1 MCMYSE
7 RTQVLL
13 TPGQRQ
19 ALERL
24 AEEQQSSLGAVIRAA
39 IDAYL
44 VPTRR
49 DGKAA
54 LELLFSLDSPAPDW
68 DTMKEEIEI
77 GALGEVS

>member
-1 MCMYSE
+1 MCVFSE

-19 ALERL
+19 ALERF
-24 AEEQQSSLGAVIRAA
+24 AEDQRISVGAAIRAA

-44 VPTRR
+44 VPARR
-49 DGKAA
+49 DRRLA
-54 LELLFSLDSPAPDW
+54 LELLFSLDAPAPDW
-68 DTMKEEIEI
+68 DTMKKEIET